1 MKFTA
6 TIGLNLR
13 RIGAKELVLL
23 TDVQGDVQGE
33 TVEFERT
40 HCHAEINA
48 NIHRLLDR
56 KVRHNRNRLV
66 IQFEADIVNYYKPA
80 ELSYSQTLSKVR
92 QIKVLGKA

>member
-6 TIGLNLR
+6 IIGLNLR
-13 RIGAKELVLL
+13 RVGSKELVLL
-23 TDVQGDVQGE
+23 TDVQGD
-33 TVEFERT
+33 TDEFERT

-48 NIHRLLDR
+48 NLHRLLDR

>member
-6 TIGLNLR
+6 IIGLNLR
-13 RIGAKELVLL
+13 RVGSKELVLL
-23 TDVQGDVQGE
+23 TDVQGD
-33 TVEFERT
+33 TDEFERT

-48 NIHRLLDR
+48 NLHRLLDR

-80 ELSYSQTLSKVR
+80 ELAYSQTLSKVR

>member
-23 TDVQGDVQGE
+23 TDVQSE
-33 TVEFERT
+33 TPDEFERT

-48 NIHRLLDR
+48 NLHKLLDR

-66 IQFEADIVNYYKPA
+66 IQFEADVVNYYKPS
-80 ELSYSQTLSKVR
+80 ELAYSQTLGKVR
-92 QIKVLGKA
+92 QIKILGKA